1 MKEFFRTLKEVFCVS
16 RNEFFSYGLVPAGA
30 GLLGIIIVLIIMA
43 ADGTGEDYGQIG
55 AMFVLMFGAITLFF
69 GGIFS
74 VQSDFNLAISMGKTR
89 KYYLPSRY
97 LLLLAET
104 MMILALAYIVGKVED
119 ALYPTL
125 YPGAVCDFRVSGF
138 LNSPFLFLGIGLVV
152 PVIILLFG
160 VLLMRF
166 SAKFFWILWA
176 LWMFGCIGAPR
187 IASAAVHKPDSIP
200 GKLGLALME
209 FSNGLSP
216 LQISGMFA
224 VVLLAVMVIT
234 FALFRKQRVT
244 A

>member
-104 MMILALAYIVGKVED
+104 MVILALAYIVGKVED

-125 YPGAVCDFRVSGF
+125 YPGAVCDLRVSGF

-187 IASAAVHKPDSIP
+187 IASAAVQKPDSIP

-224 VVLLAVMVIT
+224 VVLLAGMVIT